1 MSLVLETMMV
11 DIGSDGK
18 VGEIEYEVE
27 EWAISSDDHHN
38 RHFPY
43 SSSPGGKFGESPGA
57 MMMES
62 EWFEASTHT
71 NQHGH
76 DTEEPLIDSW
86 GLPSETFAELE
97 TFEFLM
103 PAEAETDAAF
113 AKVLQEQ
120 IDAGLER
127 LALTS
132 PKGNKKKRPSPM
144 KDGGSSKKR
153 QKTNDKSVSSAPT
166 EKTVSP
172 PTPGQRVQP
181 PRQIKRDSYD
191 EDGDAIMSTPTKKL
205 SFSETFR
212 ATANASAPLFGSPAS
227 SSASAAALDWSDA
240 EIVAFEEGLVLFGRP
255 QWKHIAQHIKT
266 RNVHQIKAFA
276 KQYFAERGKDYVPPM
291 TEERLQYLIDQ
302 FHKNKP
308 QKQKPGRKPKKPQ
321 EQSSQQTHSAAPS
334 QRPNQQ
340 PPSKPTTTV
349 APPQPNP
356 PKRGKTV
363 AADGTIVSRRVG
375 SGEVIVLNAE
385 EEDEEEIVDIDV
397 DSEHASI
404 DDDILDGPDA
414 DEEDEDEDINLLIND
429 QDDDDDSNLEAEYAA
444 SQAANFDDDDMM
456 TDDSDDMESSSSEGV
471 YFAINADP
479 SHPRAVII
487 STKREPS
494 STSSSS
500 SSMGPQKLKIKF
512 KKEHEEEEQD
522 AFPPMAPLDFG
533 VTGFDMTASDD
544 SIGAQTVVSAAAAAA
559 NSFFSQEWLEDITI
573 PPQAPLDIH
582 EDEVRDIEIRA
593 NSEFFEGN
601 SVKTPERY
609 LRIRNHIIR
618 ASHPNRDRYVTKTSV
633 RRGLRDCGD
642 VNAIGRIHQFLE
654 LIGAVN
660 FNLEAP
666 ASCRKQGQ
674 ETPAGAVAEAVSR
687 MSHGKRI
694 GLGPA
699 NMVSKFKMPPCFDG
713 FDARLNMNQ
722 PDLFVD
728 CTASMVMDVHSHL
741 SREISVGLLLGR
753 LTPEK
758 SQLRILHAVPRLL
771 SNVINSDMASPSSP
785 HQQSPQHLTN
795 AEWIESVRVFAAKL
809 HLDVIGM
816 YQTRPDSNAAVTMD
830 NYLHFKVRH

>member
-1 MSLVLETMMV
+1 MNDIPLV
-11 DIGSDGK
+11 
-18 VGEIEYEVE
+18 
-27 EWAISSDDHHN
+27 N
-38 RHFPY
+38 
-43 SSSPGGKFGESPGA
+43 
-57 MMMES
+57 
-62 EWFEASTHT
+62 
-71 NQHGH
+71 
-76 DTEEPLIDSW
+76 
-86 GLPSETFAELE
+86 
-97 TFEFLM
+97 M
-103 PAEAETDAAF
+103 P
-113 AKVLQEQ
+113 
-120 IDAGLER
+120 
-127 LALTS
+127 
-132 PKGNKKKRPSPM
+132 N
-144 KDGGSSKKR
+144 
-153 QKTNDKSVSSAPT
+153 
-166 EKTVSP
+166 EKAVSP

-181 PRQIKRDSYD
+181 PRQIKRESYD
-191 EDGDAIMSTPTKKL
+191 DDGDAMIVTPTKKL

-212 ATANASAPLFGSPAS
+212 ATANASAPLFGSS
-227 SSASAAALDWSDA
+227 SSSSSSRDNAGALDWSEA
-240 EIVAFEEGLVLFGRP
+240 EIVSFEEGLVLFGRP
-255 QWKHIAQHIKT
+255 QWKHIAQHVKS
-266 RNVHQIKAFA
+266 RNVHQIKAYA
-276 KQYFAERGKDYVPPM
+276 KQYFSERGKDYVPPI

-302 FHKNKP
+302 FHSNKP
-308 QKQKPGRKPKKPQ
+308 QKAKPGRKPKKPQ
-321 EQSSQQTHSAAPS
+321 EQQHHTSSLPQQQQRPQTSTSTSSSSAA
-334 QRPNQQ
+334 
-340 PPSKPTTTV
+340 TV
-349 APPQPNP
+349 AAPQPT

-444 SQAANFDDDDMM
+444 SQANYDEGGDTSDE
-456 TDDSDDMESSSSEGV
+456 SDDTESSSSEGV
-471 YFAINADP
+471 YFAISTDP
-479 SHPRAVII
+479 SHPRAVIV

-500 SSMGPQKLKIKF
+500 SSMGPQKLKVKF
-512 KKEHEEEEQD
+512 KKEED

-559 NSFFSQEWLEDITI
+559 NHFFAQEWLEDITI
-573 PPQAPLDIH
+573 PPQAPLEIN
-582 EDEVRDIEIRA
+582 EDEIRDIEIRA
-593 NSEFFEGN
+593 NAEFFEGN

-654 LIGAVN
+654 LIGAIN

-674 ETPAGAVAEAVSR
+674 ETAAGAVAEAVSR

-694 GLGPA
+694 GMGPSHMA
-699 NMVSKFKMPPCFDG
+699 SKFKMSSCFDA
-713 FDARLNMNQ
+713 FESRLNMNN
-722 PDLFVD
+722 PDVFVD
-728 CTASMVMDVHSHL
+728 CGASMVMDVHSHL

-753 LTPEK
+753 LLPEK
-758 SQLRILHAVPRLL
+758 SQLRVLHAVPRLL

-795 AEWIESVRVFAAKL
+795 AEWIESVRAYAARL
-809 HLDVIGM
+809 QLDVVGM

-830 NYLHFKVRH
+830 NYLHFKVRIDPQSPFFLHSFLVGGSIGASGFSFPVQASCIISYRRRLRSGSGTKKPRLYHQTRLLEGREETFLKEQRPSKKHIFPLNSCGTWLN